1 MPKEV
6 VVENLITK
14 DLLMHTVYGRSSELG
29 VIQRLSHAIE
39 HM

>member
-14 DLLMHTVYGRSSELG
+14 DLLMHPVYGRSSELG
-29 VIQRLSHAIE
+29 IDTKIISCN
-39 HM
+39 